1 MALLRIRDKDGNITE
16 GPALKGD
23 KGEQGEKGHSGIY
36 TGDGQPP
43 EGYDVWVDKSEN
55 YQEGAYVSFET
66 QNLTN
71 IQKEIAR
78 DNIDAAKKTGDWEKL
93 YEITTDG
100 VTKKW
105 EISTFADGNALA
117 VTSLGVKII
126 ATNPLTET
134 PGNPTISLCGKYK
147 EDETTKINVRVP
159 IYNILSTTEKLI
171 AVATI
176 NNDRGIWLTKFCK
189 AVENKASKTS
199 EEFYIPNN
207 MFTYDGVEY
216 PILNNI
222 VITGEVPL
230 AAGNAIEIW
239 GIRA

>member
-16 GPALKGD
+16 VTALKGD

-55 YQEGAYVSFET
+55 YQEGAYVSFEA

-93 YEITTDG
+93 YEITTNGTTYTWELSKLSDG
-100 VTKKW
+100 T
-105 EISTFADGNALA
+105 DLA

-134 PGNPTISLCGKYK
+134 PDNQTMTLLGKYIEGDTEK
-147 EDETTKINVRVP
+147 LSVRVP
-159 IYNILSTTEKLI
+159 LFNILSETEKLI

-176 NNDRGIWLTKFCK
+176 NNDRGVWFTKFCK
-189 AVENKASKTS
+189 AVTNKASQTS

-207 MFTYDGVEY
+207 MFTYDGTAY
-216 PILNNI
+216 PIINHIKLI
-222 VITGEVPL
+222 GGVPL
-230 AAGNAIEIW
+230 AAGNTIEIW